1 MLFGTKQ
8 KRRNRMLKNNWIKL
22 ILTMGIA
29 LFSLIVI
36 VMFHKN
42 SKKQNRSKQKVEKRL
57 VIPSEFLGGKNLS
70 LGDDFEMVEK
80 VEELRPYEDGVGFFG
95 EKNYSSR
102 RYRGIDFKYFLEA
115 VFNVND
121 ELLSSEIKV
130 YNKKNVPNSEFF
142 VKTVEILTKYYGE
155 DYEIFG
161 KLYDN
166 TVYIQL
172 EWKLSKHTRVRYSC
186 ALLDSNL
193 RFREYAIINSVVR
206 YDSPYTIRDTV
217 GKSIVMDLLRG
228 NKTVKKSP

>member
-1 MLFGTKQ
+1 
-8 KRRNRMLKNNWIKL
+8 MLKNNWIKL

-70 LGDDFEMVEK
+70 LGDEFEIVEK
-80 VEELRPYEDGVGFFG
+80 VEELRPYEAGVGFFG

-115 VFNVND
+115 EFNVDD

-142 VKTVEILTKYYGE
+142 VRIVEILTKYYGE

-161 KLYDN
+161 HLYDSS
-166 TVYIQL
+166 VYIRL
-172 EWKLSKHTRVRYSC
+172 EWKLSKHTSVEYSC

-206 YDSPYTIRDTV
+206 YDSPYTNRDTV